1 MAPLF
6 LDPGLFNRRVALD
19 EPVVV
24 PDGAGGGET
33 SWQEIREL
41 SVRIEPL
48 SVRSRER
55 FDQRE
60 AKVTH
65 RVLVRTNPVVARGL
79 SFRTSGRR
87 LVIHSVHDPD
97 ESGRYLVCRCEEE
110 R

>member
-6 LDPGLFNRRVALD
+6 LDPGVFNRRVAL
-19 EPVVV
+19 EAPVVV

-33 SWQEIREL
+33 QWQEVREL

-48 SVRSRER
+48 AVASRER

-60 AKVTH
+60 ATVTH
-65 RVLVRTNPVVARGL
+65 RVLMRANDHVARGMAL
-79 SFRTSGRR
+79 RAGGRR
-87 LVIHSVHDPD
+87 LAILSVHDPD
-97 ESGRYLVCRCEEE
+97 ESRRYLVCRCEEE

>member
-6 LDPGLFNRRVALD
+6 LDPGLFSRRVALD
-19 EPVVV
+19 EPAIV
-24 PDGAGGGET
+24 PDGAGGGAT
-33 SWQEIREL
+33 QWQEVREL

-48 SVRSRER
+48 SVAARER

-60 AKVTH
+60 ATVTH
-65 RVLVRTNPVVARGL
+65 RVLLRATTAVERGM
-79 SFRTSGRR
+79 SFRIGGRR
-87 LVIHSVHDPD
+87 LLVLSVHDPD

>member
-19 EPVVV
+19 QPVIAA
-24 PDGAGGGET
+24 DGAGGGT
-33 SWQEIREL
+33 TDWQELRAV
-41 SVRIEPL
+41 SVRIEPV
-48 SVRSRER
+48 SVTTRER

-60 AKVTH
+60 AMITH
-65 RVLVRTNPVVARGL
+65 RVLMRANAVVKRGM
-79 SFRTSGRR
+79 SFRLGARR
-87 LVIHSVHDPD
+87 LVIVSVHDPD